1 MPTVGDADE
10 YIRQAAAEI
19 AALPDVEGVYV
30 WGSFAEN
37 ISNPKFNIKD
47 VDLLVRCN
55 FNSGDL
61 LAIDKTPFGAFEIP
75 SNELEDE
82 GFNPRAVSF
91 TKKYLKFSQFNI
103 DQWAISQDERL
114 LHWGPI
120 TETVSEWAD
129 LRKEAE
135 AHAKEATGLTRKRLC
150 RASNDD
156 RSKWRNAYNE
166 YVQDFITGGPVGWYA
181 SETILDDIIDQ
192 AIRLS

>member
-1 MPTVGDADE
+1 MQQLLKRIYHHHLLYNCVVSILLYFYHNILEIYYHLLLLNQTLQLDGLVLPRLELFGNGEPAD
-10 YIRQAAAEI
+10 
-19 AALPDVEGVYV
+19 
-30 WGSFAEN
+30 
-37 ISNPKFNIKD
+37 
-47 VDLLVRCN
+47 
-55 FNSGDL
+55 
-61 LAIDKTPFGAFEIP
+61 
-75 SNELEDE
+75 
-82 GFNPRAVSF
+82 
-91 TKKYLKFSQFNI
+91 NI